1 MDGVIEVVGADLMDG
16 TPIYDVKPYI
26 SYVDSHPEARGGFTD
41 KKEWKLLSVVI
52 AEEYSKLFECRGTC
66 CLRGGSFA
74 RSTPTISNMMQRV
87 FMVCLS
93 LGRM

>member
-1 MDGVIEVVGADLMDG
+1 MDG

-52 AEEYSKLFECRGTC
+52 AEEYSKLFDAEE
-66 CLRGGSFA
+66 LAAFRGGSFA
-74 RSTPTISNMMQRV
+74 RSTPTIST
-87 FMVCLS
+87 
-93 LGRM
+93 